1 MNRILGLIVVMFVV
15 VLVAPYGAHAQS
27 ASEPFT
33 IDARYGD
40 NTDPPTV
47 PDPVTATP
55 ISDAQIDVAWGA
67 SSDPFGVA
75 GYQVFRDGV
84 QIDTTT
90 QTTYSDAGLQ
100 ASTTYGYFV
109 RAFDVEGLVS
119 SSSVTATATTFAA
132 PIDPSTTGVEVYQV
146 GRTPEPTLVS
156 YELLAGANSAHVTF
170 RTSVPTWYTLQYGQ
184 SASFG
189 DGVVQTE
196 VLRSEHTTILT
207 NLEPST
213 TYEYELYVTDRYN
226 QQVLVRRG
234 AFTTEPRFI
243 TQTSN
248 NVRGLRADVIGDD
261 VLLRWRNPD
270 INMFSHVRVVRNH
283 RFFPTDPWDGEV
295 VYEGVGQVFID
306 SKAVKEQTWQYYT
319 VFAFDLSGN
328 HSSGALVVANKAVLT
343 TDTPWVGIQPDV
355 PAITLPTSTPTTTE
369 PRDLPE
375 GLTLRFSDID
385 FIQNDT
391 QHSPIAD
398 RVELSAD
405 FPFLIRLPVSVVPS
419 HLKIITVT
427 IARPE
432 GRPAYDTYLLRRDEE
447 GTYYEAMIDR
457 LETAGEHQI
466 LLSIYDLQEEVQY
479 QLQGF
484 IDATTPVLPPIV
496 EEEPWYLLFGYWLV
510 GLLGVTLVSL
520 WLWRI
525 FLLLWRQRKS
535 VGDDAVS
542 RLRH

>member
-1 MNRILGLIVVMFVV
+1 MKLYHVGIIIVG
-15 VLVAPYGAHAQS
+15 VLWSVLAPMTVLAQS
-27 ASEPFT
+27 AGETFT
-33 IDARYGD
+33 IDARYGE

-55 ISDAQIDVAWGA
+55 ISPNQIDIQWGA
-67 SSDPFGVA
+67 SSDPFGVG
-75 GYQVFRDGV
+75 GYQLFRDGV
-84 QIDTTT
+84 QIDTVT
-90 QTTYSDAGLQ
+90 QTTYSDTGLQ
-100 ASTTYGYFV
+100 ASTTYSYFV
-109 RAFDVEGLVS
+109 RAFDIDGLVS
-119 SSSVTATATTFAA
+119 SSSVVVATTTFAE
-132 PIDPSTTGVEVYQV
+132 PPDPRRVPVYQV
-146 GRTPEPTLVS
+146 GRAPEPALVA
-156 YELLAGANSAHVTF
+156 YEIVTGANSARLTF
-170 RTSVPTWYTLQYGQ
+170 RTSVPTWYTLQYGR
-184 SASFG
+184 SDSFG
-189 DGVVQTE
+189 DGVIQTE
-196 VLRSEHTTILT
+196 VLRSEHTTLLT

-213 TYEYELYVTDRYN
+213 TYEYELHVTDRYN
-226 QQVLVRRG
+226 QQVLVRR
-234 AFTTEPRFI
+234 ASFTTEPRFI

-328 HSSGALVVANKAVLT
+328 HSSGALVVANKAVFT

-355 PAITLPTSTPTTTE
+355 PVITLPTSTPTTTE

-375 GLTLRFSDID
+375 GLSLRFSDID
-385 FIQNDT
+385 FIQNDI
-391 QHSPIAD
+391 QHSSIAD

-447 GTYYEAMIDR
+447 GAYYEAMVDR

-484 IDATTPVLPPIV
+484 IDAITPVLPPIV

-535 VGDDAVS
+535 EDGVTAS
-542 RLRH
+542 RSNL